1 MAAFFLDERPQYRG
15 EEKLRKD
22 FLYKVCKF
30 VPMNKTTVVLGS
42 GSPRR
47 RELME
52 QAEIPFQVLVSDV
65 AEDFDPEMPAPE
77 VPVCLAER
85 KAKAIK
91 EQFAPDSEWI
101 ITADT
106 VVVLHHDIIN
116 KPTDEE
122 DAVAIL
128 KRLSGQ
134 KHTVIT
140 GVCIMKGAEML
151 SFSDATDVFFNEL
164 SEEEIRYFVNKYR
177 PLDKAGAYA
186 IQEWIGLIGVRRI
199 EGCFYNVMGLPVPK
213 MYGILKNMGYQ

>member
-1 MAAFFLDERPQYRG
+1 
-15 EEKLRKD
+15 
-22 FLYKVCKF
+22 
-30 VPMNKTTVVLGS
+30 MNKTTVVLGS

-52 QAEIPFQVLVSDV
+52 QAEIPFKVLVSDV
-65 AEDFDPEMPAPE
+65 AEDFDPETPADE
-77 VPVCLAER
+77 VPVLLAER
-85 KAKAIK
+85 KANAIK
-91 EQFAPDSEWI
+91 AQFTPKSEWV

-106 VVVLHHDIIN
+106 VVVLHNDIIN
-116 KPTDEE
+116 KPVDEE
-122 DAVAIL
+122 DAVSIL

-134 KHTVIT
+134 RHTVIT
-140 GVCIMKGAEML
+140 GVCVLKGEEKL

-164 SEEEIRYFVNKYR
+164 SEDDIRYFVKKYQ

-213 MYGILKNMGYQ
+213 LYGVLKKMGYQ

>member
-1 MAAFFLDERPQYRG
+1 
-15 EEKLRKD
+15 
-22 FLYKVCKF
+22 
-30 VPMNKTTVVLGS
+30 MNKTTVVLGS

-52 QAEIPFQVLVSDV
+52 QAEIPFEVLVSDV
-65 AEDFDPEMPAPE
+65 PEDFDPETPAAE
-77 VPVCLAER
+77 VPVLLAER
-85 KAKAIK
+85 KANAIRA
-91 EQFAPDSEWI
+91 QFSPAHQWI

-106 VVVLHHDIIN
+106 VVVLKDDIIN
-116 KPTDEE
+116 KPVDEE
-122 DAVAIL
+122 DAVAVL

-140 GVCIMKGAEML
+140 GVCILKGEEKV

-164 SEEEIRYFVNKYR
+164 SEDEIRYFVRKYQ

-213 MYGILKNMGYQ
+213 MYGILKEMGYE